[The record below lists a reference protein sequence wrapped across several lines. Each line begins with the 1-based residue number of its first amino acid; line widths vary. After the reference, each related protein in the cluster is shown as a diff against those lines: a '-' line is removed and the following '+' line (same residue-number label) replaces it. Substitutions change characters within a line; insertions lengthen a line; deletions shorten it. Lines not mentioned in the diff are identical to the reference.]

1 MNRPCN
7 EFLSG
12 AGFAANQYRGIVF
25 GSFGRLPDHFGD
37 SPAAAQQTVAKTHD
51 SASAFLSNSSISA
64 SRRRRALRLN
74 LRIYL
79 HTMANISDAVMLA
92 PRRNRSTSEW

>member
-25 GSFGRLPDHFGD
+25 GSLGRLPDHFGD
-37 SPAAAQQTVAKTHD
+37 PPAAAQQIVAKTHD
-51 SASAFLSNSSISA
+51 SASAFLSKSSISA
-64 SRRRRALRLN
+64 
-74 LRIYL
+74 
-79 HTMANISDAVMLA
+79 
-92 PRRNRSTSEW
+92 